1 MSQINSCGN
10 MVDARFMSTIETF
23 GSFNAAV
30 LATTRYVQPAPYGV
44 VGPLLRPGRI
54 VTSTT
59 SAEADVAEQMAA
71 PAQRRRRSRK
81 CERYVKVSYQ
91 QVGFIWVGV
100 TGRLTGCAHFTFCW
114 PASAS
119 CWGS

>member
-23 GSFNAAV
+23 GSSNAAV

-59 SAEADVAEQMAA
+59 SAEADVAVQMAA
-71 PAQRRRRSRK
+71 LAQRAAASAVVRAIRESVIPAGRFNSTWRYKAGRDSRK
-81 CERYVKVSYQ
+81 APTSVEIRAFPV
-91 QVGFIWVGV
+91 
-100 TGRLTGCAHFTFCW
+100 
-114 PASAS
+114 
-119 CWGS
+119 